1 MSSKINPKMIPVSSE
16 PKLMK
21 FWDSEKNA
29 LPSNLVSSKERVKK
43 YWWKCQECGYS
54 WEATPRARLM
64 ARVDDCPCCVGNII
78 APGIN
83 DFLTAMPELK
93 AWFHPEDNKD
103 VDYTTLGITN
113 YSVKLWWRCPECGFK
128 FQSNIQ
134 SRIDPDSPKDKP
146 TLRRCRKCYYKSRS
160 QYSTIASEENTA
172 KFWSTKLNGD
182 LDPATISV
190 HSKERV
196 WWECQKCGYTWQ
208 AAPLAKKE
216 SDKCPHCESK
226 HSVFSGKNDAA
237 TLVPELL
244 RIFDEEAPEN
254 AGTDLKTL
262 GIYAKKV
269 VAWKCPDCGHKWTS
283 TVDGRISKKE
293 DGTLKFIGCPR
304 CNENLVN
311 PEKTSLKAKHPKIAK
326 MWGKYNPTKPEKVF
340 PDSSRRYFW
349 TCPDCGREYSAPA
362 EDMVS
367 GKASC
372 PYCNERRVIEE
383 ENSVKAVHPELAKLW
398 SVANEMGPERI
409 FASSKRRYFW
419 TCPDCGRDYEATPFD
434 MASGDAD
441 CPYCNKRIVIPEESS
456 LKALYPKIAKLWSS
470 QNTRGPETVF
480 PSSRMIFIWNC
491 AECGH
496 TYKAEVADIVNNSY
510 SCPYCE
516 ERRVDPLRTSLKA
529 KYPEIA
535 AMWSPLNER
544 GPETVFPT
552 ATLRALWECP
562 ECKNSYWADVKDVVE
577 NNAECPYCTE
587 KRVDPNRT
595 SLAAL
600 HPEIAKTWSKQNNRG
615 PETVFPNSSL
625 KVVWDCP
632 ECGNS
637 YSALVKD
644 IVSGDDNC
652 PYCNERRVIPNETSL
667 KAKYPEIATMWSPL
681 NEREPDA
688 VFPTAAVRVLWD
700 CPECG
705 NSFSALV
712 KDIVSGEDDCPYC
725 NERRVIPD
733 KTSLKAKY
741 PKIAAMWSPLN
752 ERGPETVFPTA
763 TIRALWECPDCQNSY
778 WANVKDVVENDAECP
793 YCTEKRVDPNRTS
806 LKALHPDI
814 AEMWSSK
821 NKRGAETVFPD
832 SKIRVIWDCPYCG
845 FEYEAN
851 VADVVTKDNAC
862 PYCNETKVMPGFNSF
877 AAKHPDL
884 MDEWLLRTN
893 KYVLRVDPDQ
903 EGDKSRKVVWWRCKN
918 NPDHRYSM
926 AIADKLMYQHRERES
941 CPYCKGRR
949 RKLIHF
955 VKRTPRPT
963 T

>member
-103 VDYTTLGITN
+103 VDYTKLGITN

-190 HSKERV
+190 HSKDRV

-237 TLVPELL
+237 TLVPGLL
-244 RIFDEEAPEN
+244 KIFDEEVPEN
-254 AGTDLKTL
+254 EGIDLKTL
-262 GIYAKKV
+262 GIHSKKV
-269 VAWKCPDCGHKWTS
+269 VSWKCPDCGHKWTS
-283 TVDGRISKKE
+283 TVDGRITKKE

-326 MWGKYNPTKPEKVF
+326 MWGKYNPTRPEKIS
-340 PDSSRRYFW
+340 PNSSKKYFW

-398 SVANEMGPERI
+398 STANEMGPERI

-456 LKALYPKIAKLWSS
+456 LKALYPEIAKLWSS

-480 PSSRMIFIWNC
+480 PHSQTFYLWDC
-491 AECGH
+491 TECGH
-496 TYKAEVADIVNNSY
+496 TYRSAIIDMVSKGKN
-510 SCPYCE
+510 CPYCE
-516 ERRVDPLRTSLKA
+516 ERLVDPLTTSLNAKYPELAKLWSDQNELGPELVLPGSSHRYLWNCTDCNRTYSAEVRHIVNNGPNCPYCSGRLVIPDETSLKA

-552 ATLRALWECP
+552 A
-562 ECKNSYWADVKDVVE
+562 SI
-577 NNAECPYCTE
+577 
-587 KRVDPNRT
+587 RV
-595 SLAAL
+595 L
-600 HPEIAKTWSKQNNRG
+600 
-615 PETVFPNSSL
+615 
-625 KVVWDCP
+625 WDCP

-644 IVSGDDNC
+644 IVSGEDN
-652 PYCNERRVIPNETSL
+652 
-667 KAKYPEIATMWSPL
+667 
-681 NEREPDA
+681 
-688 VFPTAAVRVLWD
+688 
-700 CPECG
+700 
-705 NSFSALV
+705 
-712 KDIVSGEDDCPYC
+712 CPYC

-741 PKIAAMWSPLN
+741 PKIAAMWSSLN
-752 ERGPETVFPTA
+752 ERGPETVFPTS
-763 TIRALWECPDCQNSY
+763 TIRALWECPECQNSY

-926 AIADKLMYQHRERES
+926 TIADKLMYQHRERES

-963 T
+963 A

>member
-29 LPSNLVSSKERVKK
+29 LSSNLVSSKERVKK

-103 VDYTTLGITN
+103 IDYTKLGITN

-182 LDPATISV
+182 LDPTTISV
-190 HSKERV
+190 HSKDRV

-244 RIFDEEAPEN
+244 KIFDEEAPEN
-254 AGTDLKTL
+254 EGIGLKAL
-262 GIYAKKV
+262 GIYSKKV
-269 VAWKCPDCGHKWTS
+269 VSWKCPDCGYKWTS
-283 TVDGRISKKE
+283 TVDGRITKKE

-326 MWGKYNPTKPEKVF
+326 MWGKYNPTRPENIS
-340 PDSSRRYFW
+340 PNSSKKYFW

-383 ENSVKAVHPELAKLW
+383 ENSVKAMHPELAKLW
-398 SVANEMGPERI
+398 SAANDMGPERI

-456 LKALYPKIAKLWSS
+456 LKALYPEIAKLWSS

-480 PSSRMIFIWNC
+480 PFSRMIFIWNC

-496 TYKAEVADIVNNSY
+496 TYRSTIADMVSKGTN
-510 SCPYCE
+510 CPYCE
-516 ERRVDPLRTSLKA
+516 ERLVDPLTTSLNAKYPELAKLWSDQNELGPELVLPGSSHRYLWNCTDCNRTYSAEVRHIVNNGPNCPYCSGRLVIPDETSLKA

-552 ATLRALWECP
+552 A
-562 ECKNSYWADVKDVVE
+562 SI
-577 NNAECPYCTE
+577 
-587 KRVDPNRT
+587 RV
-595 SLAAL
+595 L
-600 HPEIAKTWSKQNNRG
+600 
-615 PETVFPNSSL
+615 
-625 KVVWDCP
+625 WDCP

-644 IVSGDDNC
+644 IVSGEDN
-652 PYCNERRVIPNETSL
+652 
-667 KAKYPEIATMWSPL
+667 
-681 NEREPDA
+681 
-688 VFPTAAVRVLWD
+688 
-700 CPECG
+700 
-705 NSFSALV
+705 
-712 KDIVSGEDDCPYC
+712 CPYC

-741 PKIAAMWSPLN
+741 PKIAAMWSSLN
-752 ERGPETVFPTA
+752 ERGPETVFPTS
-763 TIRALWECPDCQNSY
+763 TIRALWECTDCQNSY
-778 WANVKDVVENDAECP
+778 LANVKDVVENDAECP

-893 KYVLRVDPDQ
+893 KYVLRVDPDR

-926 AIADKLMYQHRERES
+926 TIADKLMYQHRERES